1 MTKGQLDDKIILMF
15 HSKTQKELF
24 KDASTRQPK
33 TQPQQIDTKSNIK
46 GPGDQHQEISSNNM
60 SFAAFVW
67 YGAQSLAAEMIIKT
81 FSSTTTSLSP
91 LSHHHHY
98 CSVLPDLFVVMVM
111 TYDEEDIGVVVGSN
125 ILHYLTI
132 ITGPWPELTLM
143 SAHCT
148 GAQPSALKGGEL
160 TLAHHSTV
168 DHCSDLAQLHLHL
181 YPVCRDSRS
190 LK

>member
-1 MTKGQLDDKIILMF
+1 
-15 HSKTQKELF
+15 
-24 KDASTRQPK
+24 
-33 TQPQQIDTKSNIK
+33 
-46 GPGDQHQEISSNNM
+46 M

-81 FSSTTTSLSP
+81 FSTTTSLSP
-91 LSHHHHY
+91 LSHHHHH

-148 GAQPSALKGGEL
+148 GARPSALKGGEL
-160 TLAHHSTV
+160 TLAHHSGGPLQWYCTTTLALVSLLSAVTV
-168 DHCSDLAQLHLHL
+168 DHWSKLFGKFSILLRPHAHNWPQTKFVLCNMICFIVIKL
-181 YPVCRDSRS
+181 
-190 LK
+190 